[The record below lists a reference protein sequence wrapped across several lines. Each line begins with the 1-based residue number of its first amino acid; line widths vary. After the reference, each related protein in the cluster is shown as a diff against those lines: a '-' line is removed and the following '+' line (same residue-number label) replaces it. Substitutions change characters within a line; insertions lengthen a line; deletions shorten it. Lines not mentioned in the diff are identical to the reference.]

1 MRSALRRSLAAG
13 FLSVG
18 LSAAQAQA
26 PSAATDLVTVQR
38 AEPLPPPLGAAV
50 EGVDAARLLRHLT
63 FLTDP
68 RQEGRGLGT
77 RGLDAT
83 ARYLADQLKAMG
95 IPPIQGSYLQPVPLR
110 RVRPSGGFLRLTGGP
125 AVLTFQ
131 AGRNAVLPP
140 LAPGTL
146 EGPVMFVGLGIQ
158 EPALGHD
165 DFRGLDV
172 RGKVVVFLDGTPPGT
187 AWQKPELVEKYA
199 SPRRED
205 RYDSRLALLEKLGAR
220 AAIALEEGLERRI
233 AQGQEPASPYFLP
246 AAGVPADATPPLVR
260 LALTPD
266 LRIRLQKRLSGTAT
280 LAIQGRVD
288 TLRSPNVLGRVEG
301 SDPALR
307 GEAILIGAHM
317 DHLGQP
323 GGVLHPGADDNAS
336 GVAALLEIARLLAG
350 SASRPRRT
358 ILIAFWT
365 GEEEGNFGSGH
376 YTRHP
381 RWPLA
386 TTRAYL
392 NLDMIGHPWTR
403 AELSTLATGLGQKGA
418 LDGVDPAHFAEPGL
432 ASGHR
437 DLGPILAQAG
447 RGTGMSLHLDWTDG
461 RHGGSDYRDF
471 ARRDVPFV
479 RFFGS
484 FFPGYHKPTDTLD
497 QLDPAQVRRMA
508 RLVLA
513 TAWLLADR

>member
-1 MRSALRRSLAAG
+1 
-13 FLSVG
+13 
-18 LSAAQAQA
+18 
-26 PSAATDLVTVQR
+26 
-38 AEPLPPPLGAAV
+38 
-50 EGVDAARLLRHLT
+50 
-63 FLTDP
+63 
-68 RQEGRGLGT
+68 
-77 RGLDAT
+77 LDAT
-83 ARYLADQLKAMG
+83 VHYLADQLKALG
-95 IPPIQGSYLQPVPLR
+95 IPPINGSYLQPVPLR
-110 RVRPSGGFLRLTGGP
+110 RVRPGGGTLRLTDGS
-125 AVLTFQ
+125 AALTFQ
-131 AGRNAVLPP
+131 AGRDAVLPP

-146 EGPVMFVGLGIQ
+146 EGPVVFVGLGIQ

-172 RGKVVVFLDGTPPGT
+172 KGKVVVFLDGIPPGA

-220 AAIALEEGLERRI
+220 AAIAIEVGLERRI
-233 AQGQEPASPYFLP
+233 AQGQEAASPYFLP
-246 AAGVPADATPPLVR
+246 AADVPADATPPLVR

-266 LRIRLQKRLSGTAT
+266 LRTRLQKGLAGTAT
-280 LAIQGRVD
+280 LAIQGQVG
-288 TLRSPNVLGRVEG
+288 TLRSHNVLGRVEG

-307 GEAILIGAHM
+307 NEAILIGAHM

-365 GEEEGNFGSGH
+365 GEEEGKFGSGH
-376 YTRHP
+376 YTRQP

-386 TTRAYL
+386 ATRAYL

-403 AELSTLATGLGQKGA
+403 AELSTLATDLGQKGA

-432 ASGHR
+432 AAGHR
-437 DLGPILAQAG
+437 DLGPILARAG

-471 ARRDVPFV
+471 ARLDVPFV

-513 TAWLLADR
+513 SAWLLADR